1 MRLTLFFRAALLS
14 CVWVAGASANAEL
27 YAPCASCHG
36 EQAQGQRALAAPRLN
51 HLDPVSLL
59 LQLEKFQR
67 GWRGGEGASAAA
79 KQMAGSVALLPPEA
93 AWPEL
98 VAWIAD
104 QDSDVSPVTVTGDRE
119 RGGTLYRQF
128 CAACHGPRAQGNLAL
143 NAPRLAG
150 GDDWYLLAQLH
161 AFREGQR
168 GRLREDRAG
177 RQMRSMAA
185 ALPDDAAL
193 ADIVSWIRAQ
203 SE

>member
-1 MRLTLFFRAALLS
+1 M
-14 CVWVAGASANAEL
+14 
-27 YAPCASCHG
+27 
-36 EQAQGQRALAAPRLN
+36 
-51 HLDPVSLL
+51 
-59 LQLEKFQR
+59 
-67 GWRGGEGASAAA
+67 
-79 KQMAGSVALLPPEA
+79 PPEA

-98 VAWIAD
+98 AAWIAD
-104 QDSDVSPVTVTGDRE
+104 QDSDVSPVTVTGDTE
-119 RGGTLYRQF
+119 RGGKLYRQF
-128 CAACHGPRAQGNLAL
+128 CAACHGPQAQGNLAL
-143 NAPRLAG
+143 NAPRLSG

>member
-1 MRLTLFFRAALLS
+1 MRLTFFFRAALLS
-14 CVWVAGASANAEL
+14 CVWVTGASANAEL

-67 GWRGGEGASAAA
+67 GWRGGEDASAAA
-79 KQMAGSVALLPPEA
+79 QQMAGSVALLPPEA

-98 VAWIAD
+98 AAWIAD
-104 QDSDVSPVTVTGDRE
+104 QHSDVSPVTVTGDIE
-119 RGGTLYRQF
+119 RGGKLYRQF
-128 CAACHGPRAQGNLAL
+128 CAACHGLLAQGNLAL
-143 NAPRLAG
+143 NAPRLSG
-150 GDDWYLLAQLH
+150 SDDWYLLAQLN

-203 SE
+203 AD

>member
-1 MRLTLFFRAALLS
+1 MKPTFFFRAALLS
-14 CVWVAGASANAEL
+14 CIWIGGAAANADL
-27 YAPCASCHG
+27 YAPCAACHG
-36 EQAQGQRALAAPRLN
+36 ERAEGQQALGAPRLN

-59 LQLEKFQR
+59 LQLEAFKR
-67 GWRGGEGASAAA
+67 GWRGGEGASVAA
-79 KQMAGSVALLPPEA
+79 KQMASSVALLPSEA

-104 QDSDVSPVTVTGDRE
+104 QDSGVSSVTVQGDSE
-119 RGGTLYRQF
+119 RGSRLYRQF
-128 CAACHGPRAQGNLAL
+128 CAACHGLQAQGNLAL
-143 NAPRLAG
+143 NAPRLRG
-150 GDDWYLLAQLH
+150 GDDWYLLAQLK

-185 ALPDDAAL
+185 ALPDNAAL

-203 SE
+203 AE